1 MSNQDEDGPAVVVGR
16 DRVER
21 LISRLLEAADAVQA
35 GKMFLAGMRIGV
47 VMQALKELADEA
59 QAEHDDA
66 QALGFRQVDD
76 LCREVPVELAVE
88 QFLRSVASAYRDKIL
103 WAMPHS
109 QADILAA
116 LASLHKAGK
125 VAISPGSNRRVD
137 RYEWIGDRFPDGT
150 VATGS
155 PAVQAGWS

>member
-47 VMQALKELADEA
+47 VMQALKEMADRA

-66 QALGFRQVDD
+66 KALG
-76 LCREVPVELAVE
+76 
-88 QFLRSVASAYRDKIL
+88 YR
-103 WAMPHS
+103 
-109 QADILAA
+109 
-116 LASLHKAGK
+116 
-125 VAISPGSNRRVD
+125 
-137 RYEWIGDRFPDGT
+137 
-150 VATGS
+150 
-155 PAVQAGWS
+155 